1 MGRVMPHGVYGSRRG
16 LVISPTGSAGLV
28 FLNFV
33 GVRIND
39 ASGDL
44 LAIDENRYVAVREHF
59 PGLTAE
65 EKAGYA
71 AASVSADH
79 D

>member
-1 MGRVMPHGVYGSRRG
+1 M
-16 LVISPTGSAGLV
+16 ISPTGSAGLV

-33 GVRIND
+33 
-39 ASGDL
+39 ASGSMMPGDL